1 MSAIDNSFRWWIP
14 RPDGSFQGVSNASLP
29 IAKAV
34 IALTAALAFL
44 TASALAKDA
53 EAPKINPETGFIE
66 VMLPSEFQAGP
77 TLVEILVPD
86 RMDAGVEYPVLYILP
101 VGKPGPEFG
110 SGLEEAKKAD
120 IANKLGII
128 CVAPQFTLVPWYG
141 NHATDPE
148 IRQEEH
154 ILKRLIPFIDTHYPT
169 RKNPEGRWLIGF
181 SKSGWGAF
189 TLLLRNP
196 DVFGYAAAWDA
207 PLMLTGDDGGKKWG
221 PMGIEKVF
229 GTKEAFQQF
238 LPTRLAGQ
246 NASRLKQ
253 RPRLVLGVGSTW
265 SGQATKFHALL
276 DQLGIPHV
284 YLPDLFVPH
293 RWDSGWFPPM
303 VDALANTA
311 RATGLTGKPG
321 PPTPPQPS
329 NGQSAK

>member
-1 MSAIDNSFRWWIP
+1 MSANDNGFGWWIP
-14 RPDGSFQGVSNASLP
+14 PPADSLHSVNKACLTN
-29 IAKAV
+29 AKAV
-34 IALTAALAFL
+34 IAHSAALACITVSVF
-44 TASALAKDA
+44 AEDA
-53 EAPKINPETGFIE
+53 NAPKLNAATGFSE
-66 VMLPSEFQAGP
+66 AMLPSEFQAGP

-86 RMDAGVEYPVLYILP
+86 RMTEGVQYPVLYILP

-120 IANKLGII
+120 VANKLGVI

-141 NHATDPE
+141 NHATDPK

-154 ILKRLIPFIDTHYPT
+154 ILQRLIPFIDSHYPT
-169 RKNPEGRWLIGF
+169 QRNPEGRWLIGF

-238 LPTRLAGQ
+238 LPTRLAEQ
-246 NASRLKQ
+246 NALRLKQ
-253 RPRLVLGVGSTW
+253 RPRLVLGVGSFW
-265 SGQATKFHALL
+265 AAQGTKFHDAL
-276 DQLGIPHV
+276 DRLGIPHV
-284 YLPDLFVPH
+284 YRPDLLVPH
-293 RWDSGWFPPM
+293 RWDTGWFPPL
-303 VDALANTA
+303 VESLAKTA
-311 RATGLTGKPG
+311 RAASLTGKSG
-321 PPTPPQPS
+321 PATQP
-329 NGQSAK
+329 